1 MRINETTVIPIIIA
15 IVELIKGIGLPR
27 KFSAVAAVIA
37 GALIGIFFL
46 EPQSFK
52 FGIFKGIIY
61 GLTASGLYSGTK
73 NVFEQVRTR
82 RFRNNK

>member
-52 FGIFKGIIY
+52 LGIFKGIIY